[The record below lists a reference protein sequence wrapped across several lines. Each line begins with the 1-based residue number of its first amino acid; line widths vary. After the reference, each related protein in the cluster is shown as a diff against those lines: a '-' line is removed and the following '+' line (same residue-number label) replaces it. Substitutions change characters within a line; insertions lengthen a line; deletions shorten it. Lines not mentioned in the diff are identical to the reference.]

1 MVRTLLNRFFGKI
14 LNESEPKN
22 ASKVNTAV
30 NNTNRSNGSCA
41 INLPA
46 FVEFVVKSLV
56 DCPDEVSIES
66 TNDSNGKVIKI
77 SCRKN
82 EIRKIIGKNGKT
94 INSIRSLVRGAAKRE
109 NQNVSVVVVE

>member
-1 MVRTLLNRFFGKI
+1 MVKALLNRFFGKI
-14 LNESEPKN
+14 LNESGPQK
-22 ASKVNTAV
+22 ASKVNTSAS
-30 NNTNRSNGSCA
+30 NTNRNDGSYA
-41 INLPA
+41 VNLPG

-66 TNDSNGKVIKI
+66 TNDSIGNVIKI